1 MTRSAPR
8 WKRFAAFLRR
18 TPLHPQWLYR
28 EPRMDL
34 PEVQW
39 LPNPG
44 WLLDI
49 GAGEGWLRASLAPG
63 WHYVAFDHPEV
74 GRTWYGARPDV
85 CGDAAALPFGDASF
99 DAVALLEVVEHLE
112 RFDLALAEVD
122 RVLRPGGVL
131 LYSVPF
137 LYPVHDAPRD
147 FQRMTIHGLRELAKR
162 FGWEVLSERRLASGF
177 RSIAVQFGVGLSAAV
192 LSQASTSAYRKL
204 LSIAL
209 LPLVPVVN
217 LFFAVIAALLPDV
230 PSLAGGHVVVY
241 RKSRPEAMP

>member
-1 MTRSAPR
+1 MRPASR
-8 WKRFAAFLRR
+8 WKRFAAVLRR

-28 EPRMDL
+28 EPRTDL

-39 LPNPG
+39 LPDPG

-49 GAGEGWLRASLAPG
+49 GAGDGWLRVSLAPG

-85 CGDAAALPFGDASF
+85 YGDAAALPFGDATF
-99 DAVALLEVVEHLE
+99 DAVALLEVIEHLE
-112 RFDLALAEVD
+112 RCDLALAEVD

-131 LYSVPF
+131 LCSVPF

-147 FQRMTIHGLRELAKR
+147 FQRITIHGLRGLAKR
-162 FGWEVLSERRLASGF
+162 FGWQILSERPLASGF
-177 RSIAVQFGVGLSAAV
+177 RSIAVQFGVGLSSAV
-192 LSQASTSAYRKL
+192 LSHQASTSVYRRL
-204 LSIAL
+204 LSVAL
-209 LPLVPVVN
+209 LPLIPAVN
-217 LFFAVIAALLPDV
+217 LFLAMIAALLPDV

-241 RKSRPEAMP
+241 RKSRPEVMP